1 MIARKSIVTWPKGTH
16 GNTYGGNPLSCV
28 AAIATLELIENEYLD
43 NAVVVGKYILERLK
57 AIQTQHPS
65 IGEVRGIGLMIG
77 IEFVED
83 KTSKTPAVELRNR
96 VEQLAFERGLLTLG
110 CGRSTIRVSPAL
122 CITQAEAEEGLQ
134 ILDEAI
140 GIAEN
145 EILTAASEP
154 VLVEKG

>member
-1 MIARKSIVTWPKGTH
+1 
-16 GNTYGGNPLSCV
+16 
-28 AAIATLELIENEYLD
+28 
-43 NAVVVGKYILERLK
+43 
-57 AIQTQHPS
+57 
-65 IGEVRGIGLMIG
+65 MIG
-77 IEFVED
+77 IEFVKD
-83 KTSKTPAVELRNR
+83 NTSKTPAVELRNR

-145 EILTAASEP
+145 EILTDASEP